1 MRPTLLGFRSPDERT
16 AEYPS
21 EVLINR
27 EGKKLNVVDDN
38 K

>member
-16 AEYPS
+16 AEFAS

-27 EGKKLNVVDDN
+27 EGKKLNVVEDN